1 MTRASFACTFDEST
15 RTLTL
20 VGDVDEA
27 GAHELR
33 RQLAALM
40 RDQASSVIMDLSSVR
55 SLPGVAVGEIAAARA
70 GMRAR
75 FATITL
81 VAPQGSVAH
90 SALSRFGMSVRD
102 A

>member
-1 MTRASFACTFDEST
+1 MAGASFVCAFDEQT

-20 VGDVDEA
+20 TGDVDEA
-27 GAHELR
+27 GALELR

-40 RDQASSVIMDLSSVR
+40 HDHAASLVMDLSSVH
-55 SLPGVAVGEIAAARA
+55 SLPSTAVGEIAAARA

-81 VAPQGSVAH
+81 VAPPGSVA
-90 SALSRFGMSVRD
+90 STVLSRFGMSVRE

>member
-1 MTRASFACTFDEST
+1 MARASFACAFDEQT

-20 VGDVDEA
+20 SGDVDEA
-27 GAHELR
+27 GACELR

-40 RDQASSVIMDLSSVR
+40 QDHVSSVIMDLSSVH
-55 SLPGVAVGEIAAARA
+55 SLPGSVVGEIASARA

-75 FATITL
+75 FATLTL
-81 VAPQGSVAH
+81 VAPQGSLARGVLA
-90 SALSRFGMSVRD
+90 RFGMSARD

>member
-1 MTRASFACTFDEST
+1 MTRSSFICTFDEQT

-20 VGDVDEA
+20 SGDVDEA

-40 RDQASSVIMDLSSVR
+40 RDHASSMIMDLSSVH
-55 SLPGVAVGEIAAARA
+55 SLPGSAVGEIAAARA

-81 VAPQGSVAH
+81 VAPQGSVARGVL
-90 SALSRFGMSVRD
+90 ARFGMSAHD